1 MEIVQ
6 VMRAPRF
13 SAFLLGEY
21 DRPDADVETEINK
34 RVIQSGFVLDRLT
47 FAVTVESGVVT
58 LTGLVA
64 GADVAVSLLADIRQV
79 AGVVAVR
86 DRLSYRER

>member
-34 RVIQSGFVLDRLT
+34 RVIQSGFVDRLT